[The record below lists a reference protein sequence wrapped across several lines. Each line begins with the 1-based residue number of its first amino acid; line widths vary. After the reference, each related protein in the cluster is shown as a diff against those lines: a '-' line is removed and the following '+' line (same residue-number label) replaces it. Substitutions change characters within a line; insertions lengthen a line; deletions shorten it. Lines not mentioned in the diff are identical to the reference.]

1 MVTEQVSR
9 MPEDADV
16 MRADSL
22 AREIYAGVAN
32 KWALLVINALEA
44 RTLRFNELRT
54 AVDGISHKMLTQTL
68 RGLERDG
75 VVDRTVY
82 ATVPPR
88 VEYRLTEAGLALRD
102 TVNGM
107 CAWTRRYL
115 SEIEAARH
123 RYDTHG
129 DTAR

>member
-32 KWALLVINALEA
+32 KWALVVINALEV

-75 VVDRTVY
+75 LVDRTVY

-107 CAWTRRYL
+107 CSVTRRYL

-123 RYDTHG
+123 LYDTRG
-129 DTAR
+129 DTPR

>member
-32 KWALLVINALEA
+32 KWALLVINALED

>member
-1 MVTEQVSR
+1 MTEQVSR

-32 KWALLVINALEA
+32 KWALVVINALEV

-75 VVDRTVY
+75 LVDRTVY

-107 CAWTRRYL
+107 CSVTRRYL
-115 SEIEAARH
+115 GEIEAARH
-123 RYDTHG
+123 LYDTRG
-129 DTAR
+129 DTPR

>member
-32 KWALLVINALEA
+32 KWALVVINALEV

-75 VVDRTVY
+75 LVDRTVY

-107 CAWTRRYL
+107 CSVTRRYL
-115 SEIEAARH
+115 GEIEAARH
-123 RYDTHG
+123 LYDTRG
-129 DTAR
+129 DTPR